1 MSARTY
7 LLLGPETGAKE
18 QELKDIRAQLR
29 TEFGPEI
36 ELSRFYPFE
45 TENGEI
51 FTVLNNNSLF
61 SDHRLV
67 ILSQAEAVSASLAT
81 SLAEYL
87 AHPVDTAT
95 LVIISSELFIST
107 KIMKGVSKQ
116 NTKTFYD
123 LLENQKADWIRNHF
137 RKMGLSIKADAVELL
152 IELTEDNTQELRTIC
167 NQLGLFWQI
176 SDKGRPIDEDDVETY
191 VFHSRQEDAFTL
203 FPSIARGDLKKSLSS
218 LHVILGSG
226 DSQTAILLV
235 SGLLWQ
241 FRRLLSIQEERETGA
256 SESEAFAKAQVQLK
270 SCPIRK
276 PKDKGTYHAALMQY
290 ESADLR
296 RIIALLA
303 EADIQVKESGSEL
316 ATLMLERLLYRIIKG
331 KGKAMHEASFATFG

>member
-1 MSARTY
+1 MSARAY

-18 QELKDIRAQLR
+18 QELKDIRALLR

-67 ILSQAEAVSASLAT
+67 ILSQAESANASLVS

-95 LVIISSELFIST
+95 LVIISSELSVSAKIS
-107 KIMKGVSKQ
+107 KGVSKQ

-123 LLENQKADWIRNHF
+123 LLENQKGEWIRNHF
-137 RKMGLSIKADAVELL
+137 RRMGLSIKGDAVDLL

-176 SDKGRPIDEDDVETY
+176 SDKSRPIDEDDVETY

-203 FPSIARGDLKKSLSS
+203 FPSLAEGDLKKSLSS

-241 FRRLLSIQEERETGA
+241 FRRLLSIQEEREAGF

-276 PKDKGTYHAALMQY
+276 PKDKSTYHAGLQNY
-290 ESADLR
+290 EPDDLR
-296 RIIALLA
+296 SIIALLA
-303 EADIQVKESGSEL
+303 EADIQVKEAGSEL

-331 KGKAMHEASFATFG
+331 KGKPMHEASFATFG